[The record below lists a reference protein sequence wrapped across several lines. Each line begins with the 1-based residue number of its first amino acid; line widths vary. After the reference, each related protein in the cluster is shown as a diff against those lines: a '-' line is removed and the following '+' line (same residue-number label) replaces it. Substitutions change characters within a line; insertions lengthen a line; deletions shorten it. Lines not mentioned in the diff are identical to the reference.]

1 MFEWVGRE
9 GVIERLMESKG
20 VGDKE
25 GGGGVGERGRER
37 ERDHTERTG
46 KGVERMGGGGGAI

>member
-1 MFEWVGRE
+1 
-9 GVIERLMESKG
+9 MESKG

-25 GGGGVGERGRER
+25 RGVGERGR

-46 KGVERMGGGGGAI
+46 KGGRKRECGGGGGRI